1 MSAFEDVFLNFKV
14 LFHLKIFLFA
24 VPPEAGTG
32 FGETTHEAAEDIGG
46 AERLSEAARK
56 VGKDELQGDLIINF
70 LFFSISIDI
79 IIINDSS
86 SSWSPM
92 VTILLML
99 YKSQVNSVQAPL
111 EMRVASRLS
120 YERFTFLTEGQNPD
134 E

>member
-1 MSAFEDVFLNFKV
+1 M
-14 LFHLKIFLFA
+14 
-24 VPPEAGTG
+24 PPEAGTG